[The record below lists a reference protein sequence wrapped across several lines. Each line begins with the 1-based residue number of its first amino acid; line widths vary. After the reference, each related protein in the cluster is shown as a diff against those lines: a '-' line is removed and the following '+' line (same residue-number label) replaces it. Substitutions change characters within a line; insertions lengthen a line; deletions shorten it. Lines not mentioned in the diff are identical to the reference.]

1 MSQRVRKCLSVAC
14 HPVVNFRSP
23 FPNVPIVYADPFL
36 TAKMDTEM
44 LPRSGSKT
52 LQADIRRM
60 ASIGSDDR
68 LPAITPDQ
76 LTKEELAVIH
86 GNVDPERKK
95 LMLSQS
101 LKRYAHKDT
110 TVHNIL

>member
-1 MSQRVRKCLSVAC
+1 
-14 HPVVNFRSP
+14 
-23 FPNVPIVYADPFL
+23 
-36 TAKMDTEM
+36 MDEEM

-60 ASIGSDDR
+60 ASIGSDAR

-76 LTKEELAVIH
+76 LTKEDLEVIH
-86 GNVDPERKK
+86 GDVDPERKK

-101 LKRYAHKDT
+101 LKRHSLDFNP
-110 TVHNIL
+110 VH